1 MDYIIWYRVEIG
13 GRYSRVT
20 VSRME
25 DAAAIWD
32 TLAGLGYV
40 MASARP

>member
-1 MDYIIWYRVEIG
+1 MDYIIWYQVEIG
-13 GRYSRVT
+13 GRYSRVM

-25 DAAAIWD
+25 DAAPIWD
-32 TLAGLGYV
+32 VLAGLGYV